1 MKITKFAKKNT
12 MEKINIKDDN
22 YYRELREHYLND
34 AFIKRFADMTARIL
48 ENSFPSYIMDK
59 KNGEI
64 TTVYD
69 KATTDALERINKE
82 RSEYIRICYP
92 ELISE
97 K

>member
-1 MKITKFAKKNT
+1 MGS
-12 MEKINIKDDN
+12 INIKNYD
-22 YYRELREHYLND
+22 YYRKLRERYLND

-48 ENSFPSYIMDK
+48 ENSVPSYIMDK

-69 KATTDALERINKE
+69 KATTDALERIDKE
-82 RSEYIRICYP
+82 RNEYIRTYYP

>member
-1 MKITKFAKKNT
+1 MGS
-12 MEKINIKDDN
+12 INIKNYD
-22 YYRELREHYLND
+22 YYRKLRERYLND
-34 AFIKRFADMTARIL
+34 AFIKRFTDMKVRIL
-48 ENSFPSYIMDK
+48 ENSVPSYIIDK

-69 KATTDALERINKE
+69 KATTDALERIDKE
-82 RSEYIRICYP
+82 RCEYIRIYYP

>member
-1 MKITKFAKKNT
+1 
-12 MEKINIKDDN
+12 MESINIKN
-22 YYRELREHYLND
+22 YD
-34 AFIKRFADMTARIL
+34 
-48 ENSFPSYIMDK
+48 IMDK

-69 KATTDALERINKE
+69 KATTDVLERIDKE
-82 RSEYIRICYP
+82 RCEYIRIYYP

>member
-1 MKITKFAKKNT
+1 MGS
-12 MEKINIKDDN
+12 INIKNYD
-22 YYRELREHYLND
+22 YYRKLRE
-34 AFIKRFADMTARIL
+34 RFADMTARIL
-48 ENSFPSYIMDK
+48 ENSVPSYIMDK

-69 KATTDALERINKE
+69 KATTDALERIDKE
-82 RSEYIRICYP
+82 RNEYIRTYYP

>member
-1 MKITKFAKKNT
+1 MGS
-12 MEKINIKDDN
+12 INIKKYD
-22 YYRELREHYLND
+22 YYRKLRERYLND
-34 AFIKRFADMTARIL
+34 AFIKRLADMTAHIL
-48 ENSFPSYIMDK
+48 ENSVPSYIMDK

-69 KATTDALERINKE
+69 KATTDALERIDKE
-82 RSEYIRICYP
+82 RNEYIRTYYP

>member
-1 MKITKFAKKNT
+1 MGS
-12 MEKINIKDDN
+12 INIKNYD
-22 YYRELREHYLND
+22 YYRELRERYLND

-48 ENSFPSYIMDK
+48 ENSVPSYIMDK
-59 KNGEI
+59 KGEL

-69 KATTDALERINKE
+69 KATTDALERIDKE
-82 RSEYIRICYP
+82 RCEYIRIYYP